1 MYKRRANWYNPQKRD
16 TICGIEKKEI
26 IIRIEVSDTGI
37 GIRPVRQKNIFSPF
51 SQVHEIDTQNYQGIG
66 LGLSI
71 CKEIVELHGGNIGL
85 SSIPNKGTNV
95 WFTF

>member
-1 MYKRRANWYNPQKRD
+1 M
-16 TICGIEKKEI
+16 
-26 IIRIEVSDTGI
+26 
-37 GIRPVRQKNIFSPF
+37 RPVRQKNIFSPF